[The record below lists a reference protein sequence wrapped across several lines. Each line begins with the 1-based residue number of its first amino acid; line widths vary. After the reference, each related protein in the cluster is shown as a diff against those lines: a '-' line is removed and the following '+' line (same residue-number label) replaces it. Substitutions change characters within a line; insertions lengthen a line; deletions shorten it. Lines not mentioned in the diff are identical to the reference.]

1 MVASGGL
8 MILLAL
14 LGLIWGRN
22 GTLER
27 KKGYLKLMLIAM
39 ALPYLANTA
48 GWLITEMGRQ
58 PWIVYGLQ
66 KTAEAVSTAMPASY
80 ILLTLIGFT
89 LIYGVLAVIDVYLL
103 AKFARR
109 SPDARED
116 ALEIREEEGSLWI

>member
-1 MVASGGL
+1 

-14 LGLIWGRN
+14 LGLLWGRN

-58 PWIVYGLQ
+58 PCRLR
-66 KTAEAVSTAMPASY
+66 
-80 ILLTLIGFT
+80 
-89 LIYGVLAVIDVYLL
+89 L
-103 AKFARR
+103 AKNSRSGIYRYASQLYFADFDRFYF
-109 SPDARED
+109 D
-116 ALEIREEEGSLWI
+116 LWGLGRY